1 MGRTSG
7 SQEAQ
12 ESIEGQ
18 AKKTELIATQAR
30 ETEKEAMDASPHRA
44 AEV

>member
-1 MGRTSG
+1 MGCTSG

-18 AKKTELIATQAR
+18 AKETELVATQAR
-30 ETEKEAMDASPHRA
+30 ETEEEAMDASPHRA
-44 AEV
+44 TEV

>member
-12 ESIEGQ
+12 ESIEEQ
-18 AKKTELIATQAR
+18 AKENELVATKAGQTE
-30 ETEKEAMDASPHRA
+30 EEAMDASPHRTT
-44 AEV
+44 EV

>member
-1 MGRTSG
+1 MGRASG

-18 AKKTELIATQAR
+18 AKETELVATQAR
-30 ETEKEAMDASPHRA
+30 QTEEEAMDASSHRA
-44 AEV
+44 TEV

>member
-1 MGRTSG
+1 MGCTSG

-12 ESIEGQ
+12 EDLEEQ
-18 AKKTELIATQAR
+18 AKEAELVATQAR
-30 ETEKEAMDASPHRA
+30 QTEEEAMDASPRRA